1 VLLSPNYRVTS
12 TDEELAALNR
22 VRHAT
27 GRRRK
32 KHEEHANHEAWA
44 IPYADLLTL
53 LLAFFVVMYA
63 ISSVNAGKYRVLS
76 DSLFAA
82 FRGAPRS
89 LQPVQV
95 GDKQMGTGA
104 DMNSTVVQQAQLEG
118 KAQARIAPVPVS
130 YGAKPSGDAAASPVK
145 LPPQAAAAAQALS
158 KLADQISQ
166 AMNQLVQKDLVTI
179 RRSDFWIEVEM
190 KTDILFPSGSAR
202 LADSAMSI
210 LEQLGGVLAPFP
222 NPIRVEGHTDNKPIK
237 TALFSSNWELS
248 AARAGSVVRVLANH
262 GVAPGRLAVIGYGEQ
277 RPLKPNDSAEGRNA
291 NRRVVVVILSTELMR
306 QQTNDP
312 TKISNNDAA
321 APGEIM
327 ENGPPPTGPGAIAA
341 PGDSPQAVP
350 APVAPQPAAA
360 PTSAQTAGTDTAA
373 PAGPA
378 DSGMEPA
385 T

>member
-1 VLLSPNYRVTS
+1 LS
-12 TDEELAALNR
+12 R
-22 VRHAT
+22 VRHST

-95 GDKQMGTGA
+95 GDKQVGTGA
-104 DMNSTVVQQAQLEG
+104 DLNSTLVQQSQLEG
-118 KAQARIAPVPVS
+118 RDQARIAPVPIATGTRS
-130 YGAKPSGDAAASPVK
+130 SGDSTANK
-145 LPPQAAAAAQALS
+145 LPAQAAAAAQALS
-158 KLADQISQ
+158 KLADQVAE

-179 RRSDFWIEVEM
+179 RRNEFWIEVEM

-202 LADSAMSI
+202 LADSAVSI

-262 GVAPGRLAVIGYGEQ
+262 GVDPSRLAVLGYGEQ
-277 RPLKPNDSAEGRNA
+277 RPLKANDSAAGRNA

-306 QQTNDP
+306 QNTDP
-312 TKISNNDAA
+312 TKTSDTAT
-321 APGEIM
+321 PPRSEIK
-327 ENGPPPTGPGAIAA
+327 ENGPRGVGGAIATPA
-341 PGDSPQAVP
+341 DSPQALP
-350 APVAPQPAAA
+350 APIAPQPVAA
-360 PTSAQTAGTDTAA
+360 PGAAQASRGEIQPTPGPTARAEVQRAPDANVQAPTDVPTAGGSTGAN
-373 PAGPA
+373 
-378 DSGMEPA
+378 
-385 T
+385 